1 MNIDI
6 LISFAIATSILAIAP
21 GPDNIYVLMQSI
33 TNGKSFGMATVFG
46 LISGCLVHTTLVAF
60 GVSAIIKSSESIFFF
75 IKLLGASYLLYLA
88 YKVYKSDAEVLLST
102 QNVQDK
108 TWPQLFKQGF
118 IMNVLNPKVSIFF
131 LAFFPGFLFSSTLS
145 TVKQFYILG
154 FIFMG
159 VSFVIFSILA
169 ILAGSISEYI
179 KQHKGV
185 GPFLKWMQVVVF
197 TGIAIFI
204 LISEK

>member
-1 MNIDI
+1 MNVDI
-6 LISFAIATSILAIAP
+6 LISFAFATSILAIAP

-33 TNGKSFGMATVFG
+33 TNGKSFGLATVFG

-60 GVSAIIKSSESIFFF
+60 GVSAIIKASDSIFFF

-88 YKVYKSDAEVLLST
+88 YKVFKSDAEVLLT
-102 QNVQDK
+102 NDNVPDK
-108 TWPQLFKQGF
+108 TWGQLFKQGF

-131 LAFFPGFLFSSTLS
+131 LAFFPGFLFSDSLSTLQ
-145 TVKQFYILG
+145 QFYILG

-159 VSFVIFSILA
+159 ISFFIFSA
-169 ILAGSISEYI
+169 IAVLAGSISEYI

-185 GPFLKWMQVVVF
+185 GGLLKWMQIIVF

-204 LISEK
+204 LFSEK